1 MISFSDIEKAVDTF
15 LYGKS
20 QLWTISDKDG
30 NPIISFKSLLKAEYA
45 SNGTVVSEPIEQ
57 NSFASYNK
65 TTEPREYHFELA
77 LQLPNNNFSAALAK
91 LEEFKKGVDLFSF
104 VTPFTTFTDLSLEG
118 YSTVFE
124 SVTSLM
130 IVSLDCKEIKQVEQ
144 GYTNVKVNDATPI
157 GTSDAKNSD
166 NVDVS
171 DTGMTGTDIATE
183 AEEKSANQSI
193 LRRAGVSTRRRTGGS
208 IDG

>member
-91 LEEFKKGVDLFSF
+91 LEELKKGVDLFSF

-124 SVTSLM
+124 SVSSM
-130 IVSLDCKEIKQVEQ
+130 MVVSLDCKEIKQVEQ

-157 GTSDAKNSD
+157 GTSDAKNPD

-171 DTGMTGTDIATE
+171 DTGMTGTDVATE

-193 LRRAGVSTRRRTGGS
+193 LRRAGVSTRRRTGG
-208 IDG
+208 DF

>member
-1 MISFSDIEKAVDTF
+1 MISFHDLEKKVDNYLF
-15 LYGKS
+15 GNDP
-20 QLWTISDKDG
+20 LWTIAGEDG
-30 NPIISFKSLLKAEYA
+30 TPIISFKSLLKAEYG

-57 NSFASYNK
+57 NSFTSYNK

-91 LEEFKKGVDLFSF
+91 LEELKKGVDLFSF

-124 SVTSLM
+124 SVSSM
-130 IVSLDCKEIKQVEQ
+130 MVVSLDCKEIKQVEQ

-157 GTSDAKNSD
+157 GTSDAKNPD

-171 DTGMTGTDIATE
+171 DTGMTGTDVATE
-183 AEEKSANQSI
+183 AEEKTANQSI
-193 LRRAGVSTRRRTGGS
+193 LRRAGVSTRRIGG
-208 IDG
+208 GLGG

>member
-91 LEEFKKGVDLFSF
+91 LEELKKGVDLFSF

-124 SVTSLM
+124 SVSSM
-130 IVSLDCKEIKQVEQ
+130 MVVSLDCKEIKQVEQ

-157 GTSDAKNSD
+157 GTSDAKNPD

-171 DTGMTGTDIATE
+171 DTGMTGTDVATE
-183 AEEKSANQSI
+183 AEEKTANQSI
-193 LRRAGVSTRRRTGGS
+193 LRRAGVSTRRIGG
-208 IDG
+208 GLGG